1 MKGSRWFIIFIV
13 AFLLVMFAVEYH
25 LPKKFVWTPTFSH
38 YDKQPLGC
46 AVFDSLL
53 SSSLPNGYSI
63 SKETFYQMEGDTTD
77 NGNKGIL
84 VIANN
89 LSMVE
94 ADVNALL
101 KMAERG
107 NKVMLVSNNYSKY
120 LEDTLRFYCTY
131 SHFSAAAFKKYAS
144 SIFRKDSIYW
154 IADSVYSRQLYR
166 CYPQFCNSYFRS
178 YDSLPVRKLAEKD
191 MSDAI
196 GDALADSD
204 SVKAYNNY
212 HPLIAMVRPWG
223 KGEIMLVSTPLL
235 FTNYGVLDGNNVNYI
250 FRLLSQMGELPIV
263 RSEGYMKAT
272 AQVQQSP
279 YRYLL
284 AHQPLRWALYLTMIT
299 ILLFM
304 IFTAKRRQ
312 RTIPVVREPANKS
325 LEFTELIGT
334 LYFQKKDHVDL
345 VCKKFA
351 YLAEVLRREIQVD
364 IKEAADDKRSF
375 ERIARKTGM
384 DTEDIAKFIHEVRS
398 VLYGGRIIDS
408 EQMKMFIDKMNEII
422 NHI

>member
-1 MKGSRWFIIFIV
+1 MKASRWFIVFIV
-13 AFLLVMFAVEYH
+13 AFLLIMFAIEYN

-38 YDKQPLGC
+38 YDEQPLGC
-46 AVFDSLL
+46 ALFDSLL
-53 SSSLPNGYSI
+53 SSSLPHGYSL
-63 SKETFYQMEGDTTD
+63 SKETFYQMEEDTVD
-77 NGNKGIL
+77 KMGIL
-84 VIANN
+84 VIANT
-89 LSMVE
+89 LSMVK
-94 ADVNALL
+94 ADVNVLL

-107 NKVMLVSNNYSKY
+107 NKIMLVSNNYPKL
-120 LEDTLRFYCTY
+120 LEDTLGFYCTY
-131 SHFSAAAFKKYAS
+131 SHFNAAAFRKYAS

-154 IADSVYSRQLYR
+154 VADSVYSRQLYC
-166 CYPQFCNSYFRS
+166 CYPQFCNSSFRR
-178 YDSLPVRKLAEKD
+178 YDSKVIRKLAEKD
-191 MSDAI
+191 MTDAI

-204 SVKAYNNY
+204 SVKVYSNY
-212 HPLIAMVRPWG
+212 HPLLAMARPWG
-223 KGEIMLVSTPLL
+223 EGEIILVSTPLL
-235 FTNYGVLDGNNVNYI
+235 FTNYGVLDENNANYI

-279 YRYLL
+279 LRYLL

-312 RTIPVVREPANKS
+312 RAIPVVREPANKS

-345 VCKKFA
+345 VRKKFA
-351 YLAEVLRREIQVD
+351 YLAEELRREIQVD
-364 IKEAADDKRSF
+364 IEEVADDKRSF

-384 DTEDIAKFIHEVRS
+384 DVGEIAEFIHEVRP
-398 VLYGGRIIDS
+398 VLYGGRVIDS
-408 EQMKMFIDKMNEII
+408 EQMKVFIDKMNEII

>member
-1 MKGSRWFIIFIV
+1 MKASRWFIVFIV
-13 AFLLVMFAVEYH
+13 AFLLIMFAIEYN

-38 YDKQPLGC
+38 YDEQPLGC
-46 AVFDSLL
+46 ALFDSLL
-53 SSSLPNGYSI
+53 SSSLPHGYSL
-63 SKETFYQMEGDTTD
+63 SKETFYQMEEDTVD
-77 NGNKGIL
+77 KMGIL
-84 VIANN
+84 VIANS
-89 LSMVE
+89 LSMVK

-107 NKVMLVSNNYSKY
+107 NKIMLVSNNYPKL
-120 LEDTLRFYCTY
+120 LEDTLGFYCTY
-131 SHFSAAAFKKYAS
+131 SHFNAAAFRKYAS

-154 IADSVYSRQLYR
+154 VADSVYSRQLYR
-166 CYPQFCNSYFRS
+166 CYPQFCNSSFRR
-178 YDSLPVRKLAEKD
+178 YDSKVIRKLAEKD
-191 MSDAI
+191 MTDAI
-196 GDALADSD
+196 GDMLADSD
-204 SVKAYNNY
+204 SVKVYSNY
-212 HPLIAMVRPWG
+212 HPLLAMARPWG
-223 KGEIMLVSTPLL
+223 EGEIILVSTPLL
-235 FTNYGVLDGNNVNYI
+235 FTNYGVLDENNANYI

-279 YRYLL
+279 LRYLL

-312 RTIPVVREPANKS
+312 RAIPVVREPANES

-345 VCKKFA
+345 VRKKFA
-351 YLAEVLRREIQVD
+351 YLAEELRREIQVD
-364 IKEAADDKRSF
+364 IEEVADDKRSF

-384 DTEDIAKFIHEVRS
+384 DAGEIAEFIHEVRP
-398 VLYGGRIIDS
+398 VLYGGRVIDS
-408 EQMKMFIDKMNEII
+408 EQMKVFIDKMNEII

>member
-1 MKGSRWFIIFIV
+1 MKASRWFIVFIV
-13 AFLLVMFAVEYH
+13 AFLLIMFAIEYN

-38 YDKQPLGC
+38 YDEQPLGC
-46 AVFDSLL
+46 ALFDSLL
-53 SSSLPNGYSI
+53 SSSLPHGYSL
-63 SKETFYQMEGDTTD
+63 SKETFYQMEEDTVD
-77 NGNKGIL
+77 KMGIL
-84 VIANN
+84 VIANT
-89 LSMVE
+89 LSMVK

-107 NKVMLVSNNYSKY
+107 NKIMLVSNNYPKL
-120 LEDTLRFYCTY
+120 LEDTLGFYCTY
-131 SHFSAAAFKKYAS
+131 SHFNAAAFRKYAA

-154 IADSVYSRQLYR
+154 VADSVYSRQLYR
-166 CYPQFCNSYFRS
+166 CYPQFCNSSFRR
-178 YDSLPVRKLAEKD
+178 YDSKVIRKLAEKD
-191 MSDAI
+191 MTDAI
-196 GDALADSD
+196 GDALADS
-204 SVKAYNNY
+204 VKVYSNY
-212 HPLIAMVRPWG
+212 HPLLAMARPWG
-223 KGEIMLVSTPLL
+223 EGEIILVSTPLL
-235 FTNYGVLDGNNVNYI
+235 FTNYGVLDGNNANYI

-279 YRYLL
+279 LRYLL
-284 AHQPLRWALYLTMIT
+284 AHQALRWALYLTMIT

-312 RTIPVVREPANKS
+312 RAIPVVREPANKS

-345 VCKKFA
+345 VRKKFA
-351 YLAEVLRREIQVD
+351 YLAEELRREIQVD
-364 IKEAADDKRSF
+364 IEEVADDKRSF

-384 DTEDIAKFIHEVRS
+384 DAGEIAEFIHEVRP
-398 VLYGGRIIDS
+398 VLYGGRVIDS
-408 EQMKMFIDKMNEII
+408 EQMKVFIDKMNEII

>member
-1 MKGSRWFIIFIV
+1 MKASRWFIVFIV
-13 AFLLVMFAVEYH
+13 AFLLIMFAIEYN

-38 YDKQPLGC
+38 YDEQPLGC
-46 AVFDSLL
+46 ALFDSLL
-53 SSSLPNGYSI
+53 SSSLPHGYSL
-63 SKETFYQMEGDTTD
+63 SKETFYQMEEDTVD
-77 NGNKGIL
+77 KMGIL
-84 VIANN
+84 VIANT
-89 LSMVE
+89 LSMVK

-107 NKVMLVSNNYSKY
+107 NKIMLVSNNYPKL
-120 LEDTLRFYCTY
+120 LEDTLGFYCTY
-131 SHFSAAAFKKYAS
+131 SHFNAAAFRKYAS

-154 IADSVYSRQLYR
+154 VADSVYSRQLYR
-166 CYPQFCNSYFRS
+166 CYPQFCNSSFRR
-178 YDSLPVRKLAEKD
+178 YDSKVIRKLAEKD
-191 MSDAI
+191 MTDAI

-204 SVKAYNNY
+204 SVKVYSNY
-212 HPLIAMVRPWG
+212 HPLLAMARPWG
-223 KGEIMLVSTPLL
+223 EGEIILVSTPLL
-235 FTNYGVLDGNNVNYI
+235 FTNYGVLDENNANYI
-250 FRLLSQMGELPIV
+250 LRLLSQMGELPIV

-279 YRYLL
+279 LRYLL

-312 RTIPVVREPANKS
+312 RAIPVVREPANKS

-345 VCKKFA
+345 VRKKFA
-351 YLAEVLRREIQVD
+351 YLAEELRREIQVD
-364 IKEAADDKRSF
+364 IEEVADDKRSF

-384 DTEDIAKFIHEVRS
+384 DVGEIAEFIHEVRP
-398 VLYGGRIIDS
+398 VLYGGRVIDS
-408 EQMKMFIDKMNEII
+408 EQMKVFIDKMNEII

>member
-1 MKGSRWFIIFIV
+1 MKASRWFIVFIV
-13 AFLLVMFAVEYH
+13 AFLLIMFAIEYN

-38 YDKQPLGC
+38 YDGQPLGC
-46 AVFDSLL
+46 ALFDSLL
-53 SSSLPNGYSI
+53 SSSLPHGYSL
-63 SKETFYQMEGDTTD
+63 SKETFYQMEEDTVD
-77 NGNKGIL
+77 KMGIL
-84 VIANN
+84 VIANT
-89 LSMVE
+89 LSMVK

-107 NKVMLVSNNYSKY
+107 NKIMLVSNNYPKL
-120 LEDTLRFYCTY
+120 LEDTLGFYCTY
-131 SHFSAAAFKKYAS
+131 SHFNAAAFRKYAS

-154 IADSVYSRQLYR
+154 VADSVYSRQLYR
-166 CYPQFCNSYFRS
+166 CYPQFCNSSFRR
-178 YDSLPVRKLAEKD
+178 YDSKVIRKLAEKD
-191 MSDAI
+191 MTDAI

-204 SVKAYNNY
+204 SVKVYSNY
-212 HPLIAMVRPWG
+212 HPLLAMARPWG
-223 KGEIMLVSTPLL
+223 EGEIILVSTPLL
-235 FTNYGVLDGNNVNYI
+235 FTNYGVLDGNNANYI

-279 YRYLL
+279 LRYLL

-312 RTIPVVREPANKS
+312 RAIPVVREPANKS
-325 LEFTELIGT
+325 LEFTDLIGT

-345 VCKKFA
+345 VRKKFA
-351 YLAEVLRREIQVD
+351 YLAEELRREIQVD
-364 IKEAADDKRSF
+364 IEEVADDKRSF

-384 DTEDIAKFIHEVRS
+384 DAGEIAEFIHEVRP
-398 VLYGGRIIDS
+398 VLYGGRVIDS
-408 EQMKMFIDKMNEII
+408 EQMKVFIDKMNEII

>member
-1 MKGSRWFIIFIV
+1 MKASRWFIVFIV
-13 AFLLVMFAVEYH
+13 AFLLIMFAIEYN

-38 YDKQPLGC
+38 YDEQPLGC
-46 AVFDSLL
+46 ALFDSLL
-53 SSSLPNGYSI
+53 SSSLPHGYSL
-63 SKETFYQMEGDTTD
+63 SKETFYQMEEDTVD
-77 NGNKGIL
+77 KMGIL
-84 VIANN
+84 VIANT
-89 LSMVE
+89 LSMVK

-107 NKVMLVSNNYSKY
+107 NKIMLVSNNYPKL
-120 LEDTLRFYCTY
+120 LEDTLGFYCTY
-131 SHFSAAAFKKYAS
+131 SHFNAAAFRKYAS

-154 IADSVYSRQLYR
+154 VADSVYSRQLYR
-166 CYPQFCNSYFRS
+166 CYPQFCNSSFRR
-178 YDSLPVRKLAEKD
+178 YDSKVIRKLAEKD
-191 MSDAI
+191 MTDAI

-204 SVKAYNNY
+204 SVKVYSNY
-212 HPLIAMVRPWG
+212 HPLLAMARPWG
-223 KGEIMLVSTPLL
+223 EGEIILVSTPLL
-235 FTNYGVLDGNNVNYI
+235 FTNYGVLDENNANYI

-279 YRYLL
+279 LRYLL

-312 RTIPVVREPANKS
+312 RAIPVVREPANKS

-345 VCKKFA
+345 VRKKFA
-351 YLAEVLRREIQVD
+351 YLAEELRREIQVD
-364 IKEAADDKRSF
+364 IEEVADDKRSF

-384 DTEDIAKFIHEVRS
+384 DAGEIAKFIHEVRP
-398 VLYGGRIIDS
+398 VLYGGRAIDS
-408 EQMKMFIDKMNEII
+408 EQMKVFIDKMNEII

>member
-1 MKGSRWFIIFIV
+1 MKASRWFIVFIV
-13 AFLLVMFAVEYH
+13 AFLLIMFAIEYN
-25 LPKKFVWTPTFSH
+25 LPKKFVWTPTFSQ
-38 YDKQPLGC
+38 YDEQPLGC
-46 AVFDSLL
+46 ALFDSLL
-53 SSSLPNGYSI
+53 SSSLPHGYSL
-63 SKETFYQMEGDTTD
+63 SKETFYQMEEDTVD
-77 NGNKGIL
+77 KMGIL
-84 VIANN
+84 VIANS
-89 LSMVE
+89 LSMVK

-107 NKVMLVSNNYSKY
+107 NKIMLVSNNYPKL
-120 LEDTLRFYCTY
+120 LEDTLGFYCTY
-131 SHFSAAAFKKYAS
+131 SHFNAAAFRKYAS

-154 IADSVYSRQLYR
+154 VADSVYSRQLYR
-166 CYPQFCNSYFRS
+166 CYPQFCNSSFRR
-178 YDSLPVRKLAEKD
+178 YDSKVIRKLAEKD
-191 MSDAI
+191 MTDAI
-196 GDALADSD
+196 GDMLADSD
-204 SVKAYNNY
+204 SVKVYSNY
-212 HPLIAMVRPWG
+212 HPLLAMARPWG
-223 KGEIMLVSTPLL
+223 EGEIILVSTPLL
-235 FTNYGVLDGNNVNYI
+235 FTNYGVLDENNANYI

-279 YRYLL
+279 LRYLL

-312 RTIPVVREPANKS
+312 RAIPVVREPANKS

-345 VCKKFA
+345 VRKKFA
-351 YLAEVLRREIQVD
+351 YLAEELRREIQVD
-364 IKEAADDKRSF
+364 IEEVADDKRSF

-384 DTEDIAKFIHEVRS
+384 DAGEIAEFIHEVRP
-398 VLYGGRIIDS
+398 VLYGGRVIDS
-408 EQMKMFIDKMNEII
+408 EQMKVFIDKMNEII

>member
-1 MKGSRWFIIFIV
+1 MKASRWFIVFIV
-13 AFLLVMFAVEYH
+13 AFLLIMFAIEYS

-38 YDKQPLGC
+38 YDEQPLGC
-46 AVFDSLL
+46 ALFDSLL
-53 SSSLPNGYSI
+53 SSSLPHGYSL
-63 SKETFYQMEGDTTD
+63 SKETFYQMEEDTVD
-77 NGNKGIL
+77 KMGIL
-84 VIANN
+84 VIANS
-89 LSMVE
+89 LSMVK

-107 NKVMLVSNNYSKY
+107 NKIMLVSNNYPKL
-120 LEDTLRFYCTY
+120 LEDTLGFYCTY
-131 SHFSAAAFKKYAS
+131 SHFNAAAFRKYAS

-154 IADSVYSRQLYR
+154 VADSVYSRQLYR
-166 CYPQFCNSYFRS
+166 CYPQFCNSSFRR
-178 YDSLPVRKLAEKD
+178 YDSKVIRKLAEKD
-191 MSDAI
+191 MTDAI

-204 SVKAYNNY
+204 SVKVYSNY
-212 HPLIAMVRPWG
+212 HPLLAMARPWG
-223 KGEIMLVSTPLL
+223 EGEIILVSTPLL
-235 FTNYGVLDGNNVNYI
+235 FTNYGVLDENNANYI

-279 YRYLL
+279 LRYLL

-312 RTIPVVREPANKS
+312 RAIPVVREPANKS

-345 VCKKFA
+345 VRKKFA
-351 YLAEVLRREIQVD
+351 YLAEELRREIQVD
-364 IKEAADDKRSF
+364 IEEVADDKRSF

-384 DTEDIAKFIHEVRS
+384 DAGEIAEFIHEVRP
-398 VLYGGRIIDS
+398 VLYGGRVIDS
-408 EQMKMFIDKMNEII
+408 EQMKVFIDKMNEII

>member
-38 YDKQPLGC
+38 YDEQPLGC
-46 AVFDSLL
+46 ALFDSLL

-101 KMAERG
+101 KMAKRG
-107 NKVMLVSNNYSKY
+107 NKIMLVSNNYPKY

-191 MSDAI
+191 MGS
-196 GDALADSD
+196 GALA
-204 SVKAYNNY
+204 
-212 HPLIAMVRPWG
+212 IVRPWG
-223 KGEIMLVSTPLL
+223 KGEIILVSTPLL
-235 FTNYGVLDGNNVNYI
+235 FTNYGALDGNNVNYI
-250 FRLLSQMGELPIV
+250 FRLLSQMGQLPIV
-263 RSEGYMKAT
+263 RSEGYVKAT

-279 YRYLL
+279 FRYLL

-312 RTIPVVREPANKS
+312 RAIPVVREPANKS

-345 VCKKFA
+345 IRKKFA

-364 IKEAADDKRSF
+364 IEEVADDKRSF

-384 DTEDIAKFIHEVRS
+384 DTEDIAKFIHEVRP
-398 VLYGGRIIDS
+398 VLYGGRAIDS
-408 EQMKMFIDKMNEII
+408 EQMKVFVDKMNEII

>member
-1 MKGSRWFIIFIV
+1 MKASRWFIVFIV
-13 AFLLVMFAVEYH
+13 AFLLIMFAIEYN

-38 YDKQPLGC
+38 YDEQPLGC
-46 AVFDSLL
+46 ALFDSLL
-53 SSSLPNGYSI
+53 SSSLPHGYSL
-63 SKETFYQMEGDTTD
+63 SKETFYQMEEDTVD
-77 NGNKGIL
+77 KMGIL
-84 VIANN
+84 VIANT
-89 LSMVE
+89 LSMVK

-107 NKVMLVSNNYSKY
+107 NKIMLVSNNYPKL
-120 LEDTLRFYCTY
+120 LEDTLGFYCTY
-131 SHFSAAAFKKYAS
+131 SHFNAAAFRKYAS

-154 IADSVYSRQLYR
+154 VADSVYSRQLYR
-166 CYPQFCNSYFRS
+166 CYPQFCNSSFRR
-178 YDSLPVRKLAEKD
+178 YDSKVIRKLAEKD
-191 MSDAI
+191 MTDAI

-204 SVKAYNNY
+204 SVKVYSNY
-212 HPLIAMVRPWG
+212 HPLLAMARPWG
-223 KGEIMLVSTPLL
+223 EGEIILVSTPLL
-235 FTNYGVLDGNNVNYI
+235 FTNYGVLDENNANYI

-279 YRYLL
+279 LRYLL

-312 RTIPVVREPANKS
+312 RAIPVVREPANKS

-345 VCKKFA
+345 VRKKFA
-351 YLAEVLRREIQVD
+351 YLAEELRREIQVD
-364 IKEAADDKRSF
+364 IEEVADDKRSF

-384 DTEDIAKFIHEVRS
+384 DAGEIAKFIHGVRP
-398 VLYGGRIIDS
+398 VLYGGRAIDS
-408 EQMKMFIDKMNEII
+408 EQMKVFIDKMNEII

>member
-1 MKGSRWFIIFIV
+1 MKASRWFIVFIV
-13 AFLLVMFAVEYH
+13 AFLLIMFAIEYS

-38 YDKQPLGC
+38 YDEQPLGC
-46 AVFDSLL
+46 ALFDSLL
-53 SSSLPNGYSI
+53 SSSLPHGYSL
-63 SKETFYQMEGDTTD
+63 SKETFYQMEEDTVD
-77 NGNKGIL
+77 KMGIL
-84 VIANN
+84 VIANS
-89 LSMVE
+89 LSMVK

-107 NKVMLVSNNYSKY
+107 NKIMLVSNNYPKL
-120 LEDTLRFYCTY
+120 LEDTLGFYCTY
-131 SHFSAAAFKKYAS
+131 SHFNAAAFRKYAS

-154 IADSVYSRQLYR
+154 VADSVYSRQLYR
-166 CYPQFCNSYFRS
+166 CYPQFCNSSFRR
-178 YDSLPVRKLAEKD
+178 YDSKVIRKLAEKD
-191 MSDAI
+191 MTDAI

-204 SVKAYNNY
+204 SVKVYSNY
-212 HPLIAMVRPWG
+212 HPLLAMARPWG
-223 KGEIMLVSTPLL
+223 EGEIILVSTPLL
-235 FTNYGVLDGNNVNYI
+235 FTNYGVLDGNNANYI

-279 YRYLL
+279 LRYLL

-312 RTIPVVREPANKS
+312 RAIPVVREPANKS

-345 VCKKFA
+345 VRKKFA
-351 YLAEVLRREIQVD
+351 YLAEELRREIQVD
-364 IKEAADDKRSF
+364 IEEVADDKRSF

-384 DTEDIAKFIHEVRS
+384 DAGEIAEFVHEVRP
-398 VLYGGRIIDS
+398 VLYGGRVIDS
-408 EQMKMFIDKMNEII
+408 EQMKVFIDKMNEII

>member
-1 MKGSRWFIIFIV
+1 MKASRWFIVFIV
-13 AFLLVMFAVEYH
+13 AFLLIMFAIEYN

-38 YDKQPLGC
+38 YDEQPLGC
-46 AVFDSLL
+46 ALFDSLL
-53 SSSLPNGYSI
+53 SSSLPHGYSM
-63 SKETFYQMEGDTTD
+63 SKETFYQMEEDTVD
-77 NGNKGIL
+77 KMGIL
-84 VIANN
+84 VIANS
-89 LSMVE
+89 LSMVK

-107 NKVMLVSNNYSKY
+107 NKIMLVSNNYPKL
-120 LEDTLRFYCTY
+120 LEDTLGFYCTY
-131 SHFSAAAFKKYAS
+131 SHFNAAAFRKYAS

-154 IADSVYSRQLYR
+154 VADSVYSRQLYR
-166 CYPQFCNSYFRS
+166 CYPQFCNSSFRR
-178 YDSLPVRKLAEKD
+178 YDSKVIRKLAEKD
-191 MSDAI
+191 MTDAI
-196 GDALADSD
+196 GDMLADSD
-204 SVKAYNNY
+204 SVKVYSNY
-212 HPLIAMVRPWG
+212 HPLLAMARPWG
-223 KGEIMLVSTPLL
+223 EGEIILVSTPLL
-235 FTNYGVLDGNNVNYI
+235 FTNYGVLDENNANYI

-279 YRYLL
+279 LRYLL

-312 RTIPVVREPANKS
+312 RAIPVVREPANKS

-345 VCKKFA
+345 VRKKFA
-351 YLAEVLRREIQVD
+351 YLAEELRREIQVD
-364 IKEAADDKRSF
+364 IEEVADDKRSF

-384 DTEDIAKFIHEVRS
+384 DAGEIAEFIHEVRP
-398 VLYGGRIIDS
+398 VLYGGRVIDS
-408 EQMKMFIDKMNEII
+408 EQMKVFIDKMNEII

>member
-38 YDKQPLGC
+38 YDEQPLGC
-46 AVFDSLL
+46 ALFDSLL

-107 NKVMLVSNNYSKY
+107 NRIMLVSNDYSKT

-191 MSDAI
+191 MDSGVLAI
-196 GDALADSD
+196 
-204 SVKAYNNY
+204 
-212 HPLIAMVRPWG
+212 VRPWG
-223 KGEIMLVSTPLL
+223 KGEIILVSTPLL
-235 FTNYGVLDGNNVNYI
+235 FTNYGVLDGNNVHYI
-250 FRLLSQMGELPIV
+250 FRLLSQMGELPVV

-279 YRYLL
+279 FRYLL
-284 AHQPLRWALYLTMIT
+284 AHQPLRWALYLTMVT

-312 RTIPVVREPANKS
+312 RAIPVVREPANKS

-345 VCKKFA
+345 VRKKFA

-364 IKEAADDKRSF
+364 IEEVADDKRSF

-384 DTEDIAKFIHEVRS
+384 DTEDIARFIHEVRP
-398 VLYGGRIIDS
+398 VLYGGRTIDS
-408 EQMKMFIDKMNEII
+408 EQMKVFIDKMNEII

>member
-1 MKGSRWFIIFIV
+1 MKGSRWFIIFII
-13 AFLLVMFAVEYH
+13 AFLLIMFAVEYH

-38 YDKQPLGC
+38 YDEQPLGC
-46 AVFDSLL
+46 ALFDSLL
-53 SSSLPNGYSI
+53 SSSLPHGYSL
-63 SKETFYQMEGDTTD
+63 SKETFYQMEEDTVD
-77 NGNKGIL
+77 NKGIL
-84 VIANN
+84 VIANS
-89 LSMVE
+89 LSMVK

-107 NKVMLVSNNYSKY
+107 NKIMLVSNNYPKL
-120 LEDTLRFYCTY
+120 LEDTLGFYCTY
-131 SHFSAAAFKKYAS
+131 SHFNAAAFRKYAS
-144 SIFRKDSIYW
+144 SIFTKDSIYW
-154 IADSVYSRQLYR
+154 VADSVYSRQLYR
-166 CYPQFCNSYFRS
+166 CYPQFCNSCFRR
-178 YDSLPVRKLAEKD
+178 YDSKVIRKLAEKD
-191 MSDAI
+191 MTDAI

-204 SVKAYNNY
+204 SVKVYSNY
-212 HPLIAMVRPWG
+212 HPLLAMARPWG
-223 KGEIMLVSTPLL
+223 EGEIILVSTPLL
-235 FTNYGVLDGNNVNYI
+235 FTNYGVLDENNANYI

-263 RSEGYMKAT
+263 RSEGYMKVT

-279 YRYLL
+279 LRYLL

-304 IFTAKRRQ
+304 IFTAKRKQ
-312 RTIPVVREPANKS
+312 RAIPVVREPANKS

-334 LYFQKKDHVDL
+334 LYFQKKDHADL
-345 VCKKFA
+345 VRKKFA

-364 IKEAADDKRSF
+364 IEEVADDKRSF

-384 DTEDIAKFIHEVRS
+384 DTEDIAKFIYEVRP
-398 VLYGGRIIDS
+398 VLYGGRTIDS

>member
-1 MKGSRWFIIFIV
+1 MKGSHWFIIFIV
-13 AFLLVMFAVEYH
+13 AFLVIMFAVEYH

-38 YDKQPLGC
+38 YDEQPLGC
-46 AVFDSLL
+46 ALFDSLL
-53 SSSLPNGYSI
+53 SSSLPHGYSL
-63 SKETFYQMEGDTTD
+63 SKETFYQMEEDTVD
-77 NGNKGIL
+77 KMGIL
-84 VIANN
+84 VIANT
-89 LSMVE
+89 LSMVK

-107 NKVMLVSNNYSKY
+107 NKIMLVSNNYPKL
-120 LEDTLRFYCTY
+120 LEDTLGFYCTY
-131 SHFSAAAFKKYAS
+131 SHFNAAAFRKYAA

-154 IADSVYSRQLYR
+154 VADSVYSRQLYR
-166 CYPQFCNSYFRS
+166 CYPQFCNSSFRR
-178 YDSLPVRKLAEKD
+178 YDSKVIRKLAEKD
-191 MSDAI
+191 MTDAI

-204 SVKAYNNY
+204 SVKVYSNY
-212 HPLIAMVRPWG
+212 HPLLAMARPWG
-223 KGEIMLVSTPLL
+223 EGEIILVSTPLL
-235 FTNYGVLDGNNVNYI
+235 FTNYGVLDGNNANYI

-279 YRYLL
+279 LRYLL
-284 AHQPLRWALYLTMIT
+284 AHQALRWALYLTMIT

-312 RTIPVVREPANKS
+312 RAIPVVREPANKS

-345 VCKKFA
+345 VRKKFA
-351 YLAEVLRREIQVD
+351 YLAEELRREIQVD
-364 IKEAADDKRSF
+364 IEEVADDKRSF

-384 DTEDIAKFIHEVRS
+384 DAGEIAEFIHEVRP
-398 VLYGGRIIDS
+398 VLYGGRVIDS
-408 EQMKMFIDKMNEII
+408 EQMKVFIDKMNEII

>member
-38 YDKQPLGC
+38 YDEQPLGC

-101 KMAERG
+101 KMAKRG
-107 NKVMLVSNNYSKY
+107 NKIMLVSNNYPKY

-191 MSDAI
+191 MGS
-196 GDALADSD
+196 GALA
-204 SVKAYNNY
+204 
-212 HPLIAMVRPWG
+212 IVRPWG
-223 KGEIMLVSTPLL
+223 KGEIILVSTPLL
-235 FTNYGVLDGNNVNYI
+235 FTNYGVLDGNNANYI

-279 YRYLL
+279 FRYLL

-312 RTIPVVREPANKS
+312 RAIPVVREPANKS

-345 VCKKFA
+345 IRKKFA

-364 IKEAADDKRSF
+364 IEEVADDKRSF

-384 DTEDIAKFIHEVRS
+384 DAEDIAKFIHEVRP
-398 VLYGGRIIDS
+398 VLYGGRTIDS
-408 EQMKMFIDKMNEII
+408 EQMKVFVDKMNEII

>member
-1 MKGSRWFIIFIV
+1 MKASRWFIVFIV
-13 AFLLVMFAVEYH
+13 AFLLIMFAIEYN

-38 YDKQPLGC
+38 YDEQPLGC
-46 AVFDSLL
+46 ALFDSLL
-53 SSSLPNGYSI
+53 SSSLPHGYSL
-63 SKETFYQMEGDTTD
+63 SKETFYQMEEDTVD
-77 NGNKGIL
+77 KMGIL
-84 VIANN
+84 VIANT
-89 LSMVE
+89 LSMVK
-94 ADVNALL
+94 ADVNVLL

-107 NKVMLVSNNYSKY
+107 NKIMLVSNNYPKL
-120 LEDTLRFYCTY
+120 LEDTLGFYCTY
-131 SHFSAAAFKKYAS
+131 SHFNAAAFRKYAS

-154 IADSVYSRQLYR
+154 VADSVYSRQLYC
-166 CYPQFCNSYFRS
+166 CYPQFCNSSFRR
-178 YDSLPVRKLAEKD
+178 YDSKVIRKLAEKD
-191 MSDAI
+191 MTDAI

-204 SVKAYNNY
+204 SVKVYSHY
-212 HPLIAMVRPWG
+212 HPLLAMARPWG
-223 KGEIMLVSTPLL
+223 EGEIILVSTPLL
-235 FTNYGVLDGNNVNYI
+235 FTNYGVLDENNANYI

-279 YRYLL
+279 LRYLL

-312 RTIPVVREPANKS
+312 RAIPVVREPANKS

-345 VCKKFA
+345 VRKKFA
-351 YLAEVLRREIQVD
+351 YLAEELRREIQVD
-364 IKEAADDKRSF
+364 IEEVADDKRSF

-384 DTEDIAKFIHEVRS
+384 DVGEIAEFIHEVRP
-398 VLYGGRIIDS
+398 VLYGGRVIDS
-408 EQMKMFIDKMNEII
+408 EQMKVFIDKMNEII

>member
-1 MKGSRWFIIFIV
+1 MKASRWFIVFIV
-13 AFLLVMFAVEYH
+13 AFLLIMFAIEYN

-38 YDKQPLGC
+38 YDEQPLGC
-46 AVFDSLL
+46 ALFDSLL
-53 SSSLPNGYSI
+53 SSSLPHGYSL
-63 SKETFYQMEGDTTD
+63 SKETFYQMEEDTVD
-77 NGNKGIL
+77 KMGIL
-84 VIANN
+84 VIANT
-89 LSMVE
+89 LSMVK

-107 NKVMLVSNNYSKY
+107 NKIMLVSNNYPKL
-120 LEDTLRFYCTY
+120 LEDTLGFYCTY
-131 SHFSAAAFKKYAS
+131 SHFNAAAFRKYAS

-154 IADSVYSRQLYR
+154 VADSVYSRQLYR
-166 CYPQFCNSYFRS
+166 CYPQFCNSSFRR
-178 YDSLPVRKLAEKD
+178 YDSKVIRKLAEKD
-191 MSDAI
+191 MTDAI

-204 SVKAYNNY
+204 SVKVYSNY
-212 HPLIAMVRPWG
+212 HPLLAMARPWG
-223 KGEIMLVSTPLL
+223 EGEIILVSTPLL
-235 FTNYGVLDGNNVNYI
+235 FTNYGVLDGNNANYI

-279 YRYLL
+279 LRYLL
-284 AHQPLRWALYLTMIT
+284 AHQSLRWALYLTMIT

-312 RTIPVVREPANKS
+312 RAIPVVREPANKS

-345 VCKKFA
+345 VRKKFA
-351 YLAEVLRREIQVD
+351 YLAEELRREIQVD
-364 IKEAADDKRSF
+364 IEEVADDKRSF

-384 DTEDIAKFIHEVRS
+384 DAGEIAEFIHEVRP
-398 VLYGGRIIDS
+398 VLYGGRVIDS
-408 EQMKMFIDKMNEII
+408 EQMKVFIDKMNEII

>member
-1 MKGSRWFIIFIV
+1 MKASRWFIVFIV
-13 AFLLVMFAVEYH
+13 AFLLIMFAIEYN

-38 YDKQPLGC
+38 YDEQPLGC
-46 AVFDSLL
+46 ALFDSLL
-53 SSSLPNGYSI
+53 SSSLPHGYSL
-63 SKETFYQMEGDTTD
+63 SKETFYQMEEDTVD
-77 NGNKGIL
+77 KMGIL
-84 VIANN
+84 VIANS
-89 LSMVE
+89 LSMVK

-107 NKVMLVSNNYSKY
+107 NKIMLVSNNYPKL
-120 LEDTLRFYCTY
+120 LEDTLGFYCTY
-131 SHFSAAAFKKYAS
+131 SHFNAAAFRKYAS

-154 IADSVYSRQLYR
+154 VADSVYSRQLYR
-166 CYPQFCNSYFRS
+166 CYPQFCNSSFRR
-178 YDSLPVRKLAEKD
+178 YDSKVIRKLAEKD
-191 MSDAI
+191 MTDAI
-196 GDALADSD
+196 GDMLADSD
-204 SVKAYNNY
+204 SVKVYSNY
-212 HPLIAMVRPWG
+212 HPLLAMARPWG
-223 KGEIMLVSTPLL
+223 EGEIILVSTPLL
-235 FTNYGVLDGNNVNYI
+235 FTNYGVLDENNANYI
-250 FRLLSQMGELPIV
+250 FSLLSQMGELPIV

-279 YRYLL
+279 LRYLL

-312 RTIPVVREPANKS
+312 RAIPVVREPANKS

-345 VCKKFA
+345 VRKKFA
-351 YLAEVLRREIQVD
+351 YLAEELRREIQVD
-364 IKEAADDKRSF
+364 IEEVADDKRSF

-384 DTEDIAKFIHEVRS
+384 DAGEIAEFIHEVRP
-398 VLYGGRIIDS
+398 VLYGGRVIDS
-408 EQMKMFIDKMNEII
+408 EQMKVFIDKMNEII

>member
-1 MKGSRWFIIFIV
+1 MKASRWFIVFIV
-13 AFLLVMFAVEYH
+13 AFLLIMFAIEYN

-38 YDKQPLGC
+38 YDEQPLGC
-46 AVFDSLL
+46 ALFDSLL
-53 SSSLPNGYSI
+53 SSSLPHGYSL
-63 SKETFYQMEGDTTD
+63 SKETFYQMEEDTVD
-77 NGNKGIL
+77 KMGIL
-84 VIANN
+84 VIANT
-89 LSMVE
+89 LSMVK

-107 NKVMLVSNNYSKY
+107 NKIMLVSNNYPKL
-120 LEDTLRFYCTY
+120 LEDTLGFYCTY
-131 SHFSAAAFKKYAS
+131 SHFNAAAFRKYAS

-154 IADSVYSRQLYR
+154 VADSVYSRQLYR
-166 CYPQFCNSYFRS
+166 CYPQFCNSSFRR
-178 YDSLPVRKLAEKD
+178 YDSKVIRKLAEKD
-191 MSDAI
+191 MTDAI

-204 SVKAYNNY
+204 SVKVYSNY
-212 HPLIAMVRPWG
+212 HPLLAMARPWG
-223 KGEIMLVSTPLL
+223 EGEIILVSTPLL
-235 FTNYGVLDGNNVNYI
+235 FTNYGVLDENNANYI

-279 YRYLL
+279 LRYLL

-312 RTIPVVREPANKS
+312 RAIPVVREPANKS

-334 LYFQKKDHVDL
+334 LYFQKKDHADL
-345 VCKKFA
+345 VRKKFA
-351 YLAEVLRREIQVD
+351 YLAEELRREIQVD
-364 IKEAADDKRSF
+364 IEEVADDKRSF

-384 DTEDIAKFIHEVRS
+384 DAGEIAEFIHEVRP
-398 VLYGGRIIDS
+398 VLYGGRVIDS
-408 EQMKMFIDKMNEII
+408 EQMKVFIDKMNEII

>member
-1 MKGSRWFIIFIV
+1 MKASRWFIVFIV
-13 AFLLVMFAVEYH
+13 AFLLIMFAIEYN

-38 YDKQPLGC
+38 YDEQPLGC
-46 AVFDSLL
+46 ALFDSLL
-53 SSSLPNGYSI
+53 SSSLPHGYSL
-63 SKETFYQMEGDTTD
+63 SKETFYQMEEDTVD
-77 NGNKGIL
+77 KMGIL
-84 VIANN
+84 VIANT
-89 LSMVE
+89 LSMVK

-107 NKVMLVSNNYSKY
+107 NKIMLVSNNYPKL
-120 LEDTLRFYCTY
+120 LEDTLGFYCTY
-131 SHFSAAAFKKYAS
+131 SHFNAAAFRKYAS

-154 IADSVYSRQLYR
+154 VADSVYSRQLYR
-166 CYPQFCNSYFRS
+166 CYPQFCNSSFRR
-178 YDSLPVRKLAEKD
+178 YDSKVIRKLAEKD
-191 MSDAI
+191 MTDAI

-204 SVKAYNNY
+204 SVKVYSNY
-212 HPLIAMVRPWG
+212 HPLLAMARPWG
-223 KGEIMLVSTPLL
+223 EGEIILVSTPLL
-235 FTNYGVLDGNNVNYI
+235 FTNYGVLDENNANYI

-279 YRYLL
+279 LRYLL

-312 RTIPVVREPANKS
+312 RAVPVVREPANKS

-345 VCKKFA
+345 VRKKFA
-351 YLAEVLRREIQVD
+351 YLAEELRREIQVD
-364 IKEAADDKRSF
+364 IEEVADDKRSF

-384 DTEDIAKFIHEVRS
+384 DAGEIAEFIHEVRP
-398 VLYGGRIIDS
+398 VLYGGRVIDS
-408 EQMKMFIDKMNEII
+408 EQMKVFIDKMNEII

>member
-1 MKGSRWFIIFIV
+1 MKASRWFIVFIV
-13 AFLLVMFAVEYH
+13 AFLLIMFAIEYN

-38 YDKQPLGC
+38 YDEQPLGC
-46 AVFDSLL
+46 ALFDSLL
-53 SSSLPNGYSI
+53 SSSLPHGYSL
-63 SKETFYQMEGDTTD
+63 SKETFYQMEEDTVD
-77 NGNKGIL
+77 KMGIL
-84 VIANN
+84 VIANT
-89 LSMVE
+89 LSMVK

-107 NKVMLVSNNYSKY
+107 NKIMLVSNNYPKL
-120 LEDTLRFYCTY
+120 LEDTLGFYCTY
-131 SHFSAAAFKKYAS
+131 SHFNAAAFRKYAS

-154 IADSVYSRQLYR
+154 VADSVYSRQLYR
-166 CYPQFCNSYFRS
+166 CYPQFCNSSFRR
-178 YDSLPVRKLAEKD
+178 YDSKVIRKLAEKD
-191 MSDAI
+191 MTDAI

-204 SVKAYNNY
+204 SVKVYSNY
-212 HPLIAMVRPWG
+212 HPLLAMARPWG
-223 KGEIMLVSTPLL
+223 EGEIILVSTPLL
-235 FTNYGVLDGNNVNYI
+235 FTNYGVLDENNASYI

-279 YRYLL
+279 LRYLL

-312 RTIPVVREPANKS
+312 RAIPVVREPANKS

-345 VCKKFA
+345 VRKKFA
-351 YLAEVLRREIQVD
+351 YLAEELRREIQVD
-364 IKEAADDKRSF
+364 IEEVADDKRSF

-384 DTEDIAKFIHEVRS
+384 DAGEIAEFIHEVRP
-398 VLYGGRIIDS
+398 VLYGGRVIDS
-408 EQMKMFIDKMNEII
+408 EQMKVFIDKMNEII

>member
-1 MKGSRWFIIFIV
+1 MKASRWFIVFIV
-13 AFLLVMFAVEYH
+13 AFLLIMFAIEYN

-38 YDKQPLGC
+38 YDEQPLGC
-46 AVFDSLL
+46 ALFDSLL
-53 SSSLPNGYSI
+53 SSSLPHGYSL
-63 SKETFYQMEGDTTD
+63 SKETFYQMEEDTVD
-77 NGNKGIL
+77 KMGIL
-84 VIANN
+84 VIANT
-89 LSMVE
+89 LSMVK

-107 NKVMLVSNNYSKY
+107 NKIILVSNNYPKL
-120 LEDTLRFYCTY
+120 LEDTLGFYCTY
-131 SHFSAAAFKKYAS
+131 SHFNAAAFRKYAS

-154 IADSVYSRQLYR
+154 VADSVYSRQLYR
-166 CYPQFCNSYFRS
+166 CYPQFCNSSFRR
-178 YDSLPVRKLAEKD
+178 YDSKVIRKLAEKD
-191 MSDAI
+191 MTDAI

-204 SVKAYNNY
+204 SVKVYSNY
-212 HPLIAMVRPWG
+212 HPLLAMARPWG
-223 KGEIMLVSTPLL
+223 EGEIILVSTPLL
-235 FTNYGVLDGNNVNYI
+235 FTNYGVLDENNANYI

-279 YRYLL
+279 LRYLL

-312 RTIPVVREPANKS
+312 RAIPVVREPANKS

-345 VCKKFA
+345 VRKKFA
-351 YLAEVLRREIQVD
+351 YLAEELRREIQVD
-364 IKEAADDKRSF
+364 IEEVADDKRSF

-384 DTEDIAKFIHEVRS
+384 DVGEIAEFIHEVRP
-398 VLYGGRIIDS
+398 VLYGGRVIDS
-408 EQMKMFIDKMNEII
+408 EQMKVFIDKMNEII

>member
-1 MKGSRWFIIFIV
+1 MKASRWFIVFIV
-13 AFLLVMFAVEYH
+13 AFLLIMFAIEYN

-38 YDKQPLGC
+38 YDEQPLGC
-46 AVFDSLL
+46 ALFDSLL
-53 SSSLPNGYSI
+53 SSSLPHGYSL
-63 SKETFYQMEGDTTD
+63 SKETFYQMEEDTVD
-77 NGNKGIL
+77 KMGIL
-84 VIANN
+84 VIASS
-89 LSMVE
+89 LSMVK

-107 NKVMLVSNNYSKY
+107 NKIMLVSNNYPKL
-120 LEDTLRFYCTY
+120 LEDTLGFYCTY
-131 SHFSAAAFKKYAS
+131 SHFNAAAFRKYAS

-154 IADSVYSRQLYR
+154 VADSVYSRQLYR
-166 CYPQFCNSYFRS
+166 CYPQFCNSSFRR
-178 YDSLPVRKLAEKD
+178 YDSQVVRKLAEKD
-191 MSDAI
+191 MTDAI
-196 GDALADSD
+196 GDTLDDPD
-204 SVKAYNNY
+204 SVKVYSNY
-212 HPLIAMVRPWG
+212 HPLLAMARPWG
-223 KGEIMLVSTPLL
+223 EGEFILVSTPLL
-235 FTNYGVLDGNNVNYI
+235 FTNYGVLDENNVNYI

-279 YRYLL
+279 FRYLL

-304 IFTAKRRQ
+304 IFTAKRKQ
-312 RTIPVVREPANKS
+312 RAIPVVREPANKS

-345 VCKKFA
+345 IRKKFA
-351 YLAEVLRREIQVD
+351 YLTEELRREIQVD
-364 IKEAADDKRSF
+364 IEEVADDKRSF

-384 DTEDIAKFIHEVRS
+384 DAEEIAKFIHEVRP
-398 VLYGGRIIDS
+398 VLYGGRAIDS
-408 EQMKMFIDKMNEII
+408 EQMKVFIDKMNEII

>member
-1 MKGSRWFIIFIV
+1 MKASRWFIVFIV
-13 AFLLVMFAVEYH
+13 AFLLLMFAVEYN

-38 YDKQPLGC
+38 YDEQPLGC
-46 AVFDSLL
+46 ALFDSLL
-53 SSSLPNGYSI
+53 SSSLPHGYSL
-63 SKETFYQMEGDTTD
+63 SKETFYQMEDDTVD
-77 NGNKGIL
+77 NKGIL
-84 VIANN
+84 VIASS
-89 LSMVE
+89 LSMVK

-107 NKVMLVSNNYSKY
+107 NKIMLVSNNYPKL
-120 LEDTLRFYCTY
+120 LEDTLGFYCTY
-131 SHFSAAAFKKYAS
+131 SNFNAAAFRKYAS

-154 IADSVYSRQLYR
+154 VADSVYSRQLYR
-166 CYPQFCNSYFRS
+166 CYPQFCNSSFRR
-178 YDSLPVRKLAEKD
+178 YDSQVIRKLAEKD
-191 MSDAI
+191 MTDAI
-196 GDALADSD
+196 GDALDDSD
-204 SVKAYNNY
+204 SVKVYSNY
-212 HPLIAMVRPWG
+212 HPLLAMARPWG
-223 KGEIMLVSTPLL
+223 EGEIILVSTPLL
-235 FTNYGVLDGNNVNYI
+235 FTNYGVLDENNVNYI

-279 YRYLL
+279 FRYLL

-312 RTIPVVREPANKS
+312 RAIPVVREPVNKS

-334 LYFQKKDHVDL
+334 LYFQKKDHADL
-345 VCKKFA
+345 VRKKFA
-351 YLAEVLRREIQVD
+351 YLAEELRREIQVD
-364 IKEAADDKRSF
+364 IEEVADDKRSF

-384 DTEDIAKFIHEVRS
+384 DAEDIAKFIHEVRP
-398 VLYGGRIIDS
+398 VLYGGRAIDS
-408 EQMKMFIDKMNEII
+408 EQMKVFIDKMNEII

>member
-1 MKGSRWFIIFIV
+1 MKASRWFIVFIV
-13 AFLLVMFAVEYH
+13 AFLLIMFAIEYN

-38 YDKQPLGC
+38 YDEQPLGC
-46 AVFDSLL
+46 ALFDSLL
-53 SSSLPNGYSI
+53 SSSLPHGYSL
-63 SKETFYQMEGDTTD
+63 SKETFYQMEEDTVD
-77 NGNKGIL
+77 NKGIL
-84 VIANN
+84 VIASS
-89 LSMVE
+89 LSMVK
-94 ADVNALL
+94 ADINALL

-107 NKVMLVSNNYSKY
+107 NKIMLVSNNYPKL
-120 LEDTLRFYCTY
+120 LEDTLGFYCTY
-131 SHFSAAAFKKYAS
+131 SHFNAAAFRKYAS

-154 IADSVYSRQLYR
+154 VADSVYSRQLYR
-166 CYPQFCNSYFRS
+166 CYPQFCNSSFRRYNS
-178 YDSLPVRKLAEKD
+178 QVIRKLAEKD
-191 MSDAI
+191 MTDAI

-204 SVKAYNNY
+204 SVKVYSNY
-212 HPLIAMVRPWG
+212 HPLLAMARPWG
-223 KGEIMLVSTPLL
+223 EGEIILVSTPLL

-279 YRYLL
+279 LRYLL

-312 RTIPVVREPANKS
+312 RAIPVVREPINKS

-345 VCKKFA
+345 IRKKFA
-351 YLAEVLRREIQVD
+351 YLAEELRREIQVD
-364 IKEAADDKRSF
+364 IEEVADDKRSF

-384 DTEDIAKFIHEVRS
+384 DAEEIAKFIHEVRP
-398 VLYGGRIIDS
+398 VLYGGRAIDS
-408 EQMKMFIDKMNEII
+408 EQMKVFIDKMNEII

>member
-1 MKGSRWFIIFIV
+1 MKASRWFIVFIV
-13 AFLLVMFAVEYH
+13 AFLLIMFAIEYN

-38 YDKQPLGC
+38 YDEQPLGC
-46 AVFDSLL
+46 ALFDSLL
-53 SSSLPNGYSI
+53 SSSLPHSYSL
-63 SKETFYQMEGDTTD
+63 SKETFYQMEEDTVD
-77 NGNKGIL
+77 KMGIL
-84 VIANN
+84 VIANS
-89 LSMVE
+89 LSMVK

-107 NKVMLVSNNYSKY
+107 NKIMLVSNNYPKL
-120 LEDTLRFYCTY
+120 LEDTLGFYCTY
-131 SHFSAAAFKKYAS
+131 SHFNAAAFRKYAS

-154 IADSVYSRQLYR
+154 VADSVYSRQLYR
-166 CYPQFCNSYFRS
+166 CYPQFCNSSFRR
-178 YDSLPVRKLAEKD
+178 YDSKVIRKLAEKD
-191 MSDAI
+191 MTDAI

-204 SVKAYNNY
+204 SVKVYSNY
-212 HPLIAMVRPWG
+212 HPLLAMARPWG
-223 KGEIMLVSTPLL
+223 EGEIILVSTPLL
-235 FTNYGVLDGNNVNYI
+235 FTNYGVLDENNANYI

-279 YRYLL
+279 LRYLL

-312 RTIPVVREPANKS
+312 RAIPVVREPANKS

-345 VCKKFA
+345 VRKKFA
-351 YLAEVLRREIQVD
+351 YLAEELRREIQVD
-364 IKEAADDKRSF
+364 IEEVADDKRSF

-384 DTEDIAKFIHEVRS
+384 DAGEIAEFIHEVRP
-398 VLYGGRIIDS
+398 VLYGGRVIDS
-408 EQMKMFIDKMNEII
+408 EQMKVFIDKMNEII

>member
-1 MKGSRWFIIFIV
+1 MKASRWFIVFIV
-13 AFLLVMFAVEYH
+13 AFLLIMFAIEYN

-38 YDKQPLGC
+38 YDEQPLGC
-46 AVFDSLL
+46 ALFDSLL
-53 SSSLPNGYSI
+53 SSSLPHGYSL
-63 SKETFYQMEGDTTD
+63 SKETFYQMEEDTVD
-77 NGNKGIL
+77 KMGIL
-84 VIANN
+84 VIANT
-89 LSMVE
+89 LSMVK

-107 NKVMLVSNNYSKY
+107 NKIMLVSNNYPKL
-120 LEDTLRFYCTY
+120 LEDTLGFYCTY
-131 SHFSAAAFKKYAS
+131 SHFNAAAFRKYAS

-154 IADSVYSRQLYR
+154 VADSVYSRQLYR
-166 CYPQFCNSYFRS
+166 CYPQFCNSSFRR
-178 YDSLPVRKLAEKD
+178 YDSKVIRKLAEKD
-191 MSDAI
+191 MTDAI

-204 SVKAYNNY
+204 SVKVYSNY
-212 HPLIAMVRPWG
+212 HPLLAMARPWG
-223 KGEIMLVSTPLL
+223 EGEIILVSTPLL
-235 FTNYGVLDGNNVNYI
+235 FTNYGVLDENNANYI

-279 YRYLL
+279 LRYLL

-312 RTIPVVREPANKS
+312 RAIPVVREPANKS

-345 VCKKFA
+345 VRKKFA
-351 YLAEVLRREIQVD
+351 YLAEELRREIQVD
-364 IKEAADDKRSF
+364 IEEVADDKRSF

-384 DTEDIAKFIHEVRS
+384 DVGEIAEFIHEVRP
-398 VLYGGRIIDS
+398 VLYGGRVIDS
-408 EQMKMFIDKMNEII
+408 EQMKVFIDKMNEII